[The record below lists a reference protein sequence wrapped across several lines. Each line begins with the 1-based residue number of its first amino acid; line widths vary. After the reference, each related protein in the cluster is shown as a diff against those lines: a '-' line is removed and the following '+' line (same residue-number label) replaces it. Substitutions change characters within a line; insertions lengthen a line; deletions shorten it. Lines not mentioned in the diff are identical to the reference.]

1 MAIAILDPFSG
12 ISGDMTLGALL
23 GAGLDPEWLRALPAR
38 LALEGVTVRIETV
51 RRAGIA
57 CHKVDFDIPPQPHG
71 RHMREIRALVA
82 KAEMPEPVRE
92 RALAAF
98 ESIAGA
104 EGEIHGVSPEKVH
117 LHEVGAVDAILDIVG
132 TMWGIH
138 ELGISAVYCGPI
150 SVGDGT
156 VQAAHGTLPVP
167 APATLKLLEG
177 HVIRPGPEG
186 AGELVT
192 PTGAAIVRVLSSG
205 PPPAAYT
212 PIRSGF
218 GAGTKDPHGRPNALR
233 LVLAELA
240 PQDALLVEH
249 LVRLATDID
258 DMDGESLAA
267 AAEELRARG
276 ALDVV
281 LVPTL
286 MKKGRPGVRV
296 EVLGAASSADQL
308 EHALFAHTTAIG
320 VRRTLV
326 ERHALPREE
335 RTVQVLG
342 QAVRAKFVVTPGG
355 VTRGKAE
362 FDDLMRVATSSGVPL
377 REVQALARDAVERA
391 AAGSVGHSTTGA
403 DTSRRHPSGDR
414 S

>member
-1 MAIAILDPFSG
+1 MPIAILDPFSG

-23 GAGLDPEWLRALPAR
+23 GAGLDPDWLRALPAR
-38 LALEGVTVRIETV
+38 LSLDGVAVRIEQV

-57 CHKVDFDIPPQPHG
+57 CCKVDFDIPPQPHG
-71 RHMREIRALVA
+71 RHLREIRALVA
-82 KAEMPEPVRE
+82 KSDMPAAVRE
-92 RALAAF
+92 RALATF
-98 ESIAGA
+98 EGIAHA
-104 EGEIHGVSPEKVH
+104 EGEIHGVLPEQVH

-132 TMWGIH
+132 TMWGVH
-138 ELGISAVYCGPI
+138 ELGITAVYCGAI

-177 HVIRPGPEG
+177 HVIRPGPDG

-212 PIRSGF
+212 PLRSGY

-233 LVLAELA
+233 LIVAELA
-240 PQDALLVEH
+240 AQEALLVEH
-249 LVRLATDID
+249 LVRLSTDID

-267 AAEELRARG
+267 AAEELRAAG

-281 LVPTL
+281 LLPTV
-286 MKKGRPGVRV
+286 MKKGRPGVQV
-296 EVLGAASSADQL
+296 EVLSTAAAADRL
-308 EHALFAHTTAIG
+308 EGALFAHTSAIG
-320 VRRTLV
+320 VRRAMV

-335 RTVQVLG
+335 RTIVVLG
-342 QAVRAKFVVTPGG
+342 HEVRAKFVMTPDGAH
-355 VTRGKAE
+355 RGKAE
-362 FDDLMRVATSSGVPL
+362 FDDLLRVARSSGVPL
-377 REVQALARDAVERA
+377 RQVQALARDAVERA
-391 AAGSVGHSTTGA
+391 AAGSVGSTTAGA
-403 DTSRRHPSGDR
+403 DAPRRHSSGDP